1 VEDPLNSNRINVGGT
16 LNILQAARIAGVR
29 RLVYASSCAIYGDD
43 PTLPKREEMAPR
55 PLSPYALQKHVG
67 EGYCRLFWQLY
78 GLETVS
84 LRYFNVFGP
93 RQSPESDYAAV
104 IPRFIVALLQGRPPV
119 VFGDGEQ
126 SRDFVFVGDVVQANL
141 LALSRGQVQGEV
153 VNVAS
158 GQAVS
163 LNCLLEGLRDV
174 LNSEIVPIYREPRSG
189 DIRHSL
195 GDAQKAKRLLNF
207 VPAVEIKAGLEKTI
221 AYFRRKEATGK

>member
-1 VEDPLNSNRINVGGT
+1 
-16 LNILQAARIAGVR
+16 
-29 RLVYASSCAIYGDD
+29 
-43 PTLPKREEMAPR
+43 MAPR

-141 LALSRGQVQGEV
+141 LALSRGQVKGCPE
-153 VNVAS
+153 
-158 GQAVS
+158 
-163 LNCLLEGLRDV
+163 
-174 LNSEIVPIYREPRSG
+174 
-189 DIRHSL
+189 
-195 GDAQKAKRLLNF
+195 F
-207 VPAVEIKAGLEKTI
+207 
-221 AYFRRKEATGK
+221 